1 MSADA
6 TIVDNDRELTVRAT
20 AHDGTLLVA
29 PVDLARATGWDLKP
43 EGLCRDNV
51 CVPIRDDHA
60 LVVDDAIDLRAFG
73 AVLGRPVA
81 VEPDAGLAVLGEAP
95 APLGTRL
102 AALEA
107 PPFTLPDLDGNPVA
121 LDDYAG
127 RKRLL
132 IAWASW

>member
-1 MSADA
+1 MSRD
-6 TIVDNDRELTVRAT
+6 TTLVDNDRELTVRAT
-20 AHDGTLLVA
+20 AHDGTLLVD
-29 PVDLARATGWDLKP
+29 PDDLARATGWALRP

-51 CVPIRDDHA
+51 CVPLRDEQA
-60 LVVDDAIDLRAFG
+60 VVVDDAIDLRAFG

-81 VEPDAGLAVLGEAP
+81 VEPDVGLAVLGEAP

-107 PPFTLPDLDGNPVA
+107 PSFTLPDLDGHPVS
-121 LDDYAG
+121 LDDFAG

>member
-1 MSADA
+1 VSADA

-20 AHDGTLLVA
+20 AHDGTLLVEPA
-29 PVDLARATGWDLKP
+29 DLTRVTGWALQP

-51 CVPIRDDHA
+51 CVPLRDHA
-60 LVVDDAIDLRAFG
+60 IVVDDAIDVRAFG

-107 PPFTLPDLDGNPVA
+107 PPFTLPDLDGHPVS

>member
-20 AHDGTLLVA
+20 AHDETLLVE
-29 PVDLARATGWDLKP
+29 PDDLAGATGWVLKP

-51 CVPIRDDHA
+51 CVPIREGHA
-60 LVVDDAIDLRAFG
+60 IAVDDAIDVRAFG

-81 VEPDAGLAVLGEAP
+81 VEPGAGLAVLGEAP

-107 PPFTLPDLDGNPVA
+107 PPFTLPDLDGRPVS
-121 LDDYAG
+121 LEDYAG

>member
-1 MSADA
+1 MPAEA
-6 TIVDNDRELTVRAT
+6 IIVDNDRELTVRAS
-20 AHDGTLLVA
+20 AHDGTLLID
-29 PVDLARATGWDLKP
+29 PDDLARATGWALKP

-51 CVPIRDDHA
+51 CVPIRGDHA
-60 LVVDDAIDLRAFG
+60 IVFEDAIDVRAFG

-95 APLGTRL
+95 ARLGARL

-107 PPFTLPDLDGNPVA
+107 PPFTLPDLDGRPVS